1 MIANFKTA
9 SSLLWRIDT
18 VIFGKLNNL
27 IKAPPPLLDQTIPLY
42 LAPPPPSNVPE
53 INSHTSEGELNRG
66 FTVILKNHIRKKFCR
81 YKGGR
86 K

>member
-27 IKAPPPLLDQTIPLY
+27 IKAPPLLDQTIPLY
-42 LAPPPPSNVPE
+42 LASPPSNVSE